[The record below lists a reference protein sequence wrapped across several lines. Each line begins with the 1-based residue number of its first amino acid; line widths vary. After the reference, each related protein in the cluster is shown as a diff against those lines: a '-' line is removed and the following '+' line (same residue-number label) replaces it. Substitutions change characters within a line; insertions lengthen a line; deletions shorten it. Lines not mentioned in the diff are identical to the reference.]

1 MHNYIEGQ
9 WRDSA
14 ATETL
19 AVVNPATG
27 EELGRTP
34 LSPAAEVDQA
44 VQAAVA
50 GVSGM
55 APRAGHRARAVSC
68 SS

>member
-9 WRDSA
+9 WRSSA

-19 AVVNPATG
+19 PVINPATG

-34 LSPAAEVDQA
+34 LSP
-44 VQAAVA
+44 
-50 GVSGM
+50 G
-55 APRAGHRARAVSC
+55 
-68 SS
+68 